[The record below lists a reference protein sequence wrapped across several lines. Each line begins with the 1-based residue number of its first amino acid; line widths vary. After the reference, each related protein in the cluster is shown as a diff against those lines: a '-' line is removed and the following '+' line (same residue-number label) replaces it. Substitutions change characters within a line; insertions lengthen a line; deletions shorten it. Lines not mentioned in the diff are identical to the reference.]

1 MTNTFDYLRISVT
14 DRCNLR
20 CKYCEVNPAHKLS
33 PDAVLSFEEIAH
45 IVRLASQL
53 GVKTVRIT
61 GGEPLVRKSISGLFK
76 MISAID
82 GINDV
87 TFTTNGVNLDKH
99 AAEIYAAGV
108 RRFNFSLDS
117 LNRGKYYKL
126 TGGDRLEKVIDNI
139 KQCSKIGFSP
149 IKMNVVALRGINDN
163 EIFDFIEFATENNL
177 ILRFIELMDISAN
190 AKEFFEKH
198 FLSIEDIKKIIAQKF
213 KLSSQ
218 REPESNTK
226 GSGPAVYHQLKP
238 EVKIGFIS
246 PVTNHFC
253 ASCNRLRLTASGILK
268 PCLLRAGETNIMNLI
283 RNGVS
288 DEELKKTIKTIF
300 DNKEKAC
307 GKFSENNIMFANMSQ
322 IGG

>member
-1 MTNTFDYLRISVT
+1 MMNTFDYLRISVT

-45 IVRLASQL
+45 IVRITAQL

-61 GGEPLVRKSISGLFK
+61 GGEPLVRKSICGLFK

-82 GINDV
+82 GINDI
-87 TFTTNGVNLDKH
+87 TFTTNAVNLDRH
-99 AAEIYAAGV
+99 ADELYAAGV

-117 LNRGKYYKL
+117 LNRDKYYKL
-126 TGGDRLEKVIDNI
+126 TGGDQLEKVIDNI
-139 KQCSKIGFSP
+139 KQCSKTGFSP
-149 IKMNVVALRGINDN
+149 IKMNVVALRGINDD
-163 EIFDFIEFATENNL
+163 EIFDFIGFAAENKL

-190 AKEFFEKH
+190 AKNFFEKH
-198 FLSIEDIKKIIAQKF
+198 FLSIDEIKKIIAQRYELNPRREAD
-213 KLSSQ
+213 LS
-218 REPESNTK
+218 TK
-226 GSGPAVYHQLKP
+226 GSGPAVYNQLEP
-238 EVKIGFIS
+238 GVDIGFIS
-246 PVTNHFC
+246 PVTSHFC
-253 ASCNRLRLTASGILK
+253 ASCNRLRLTANGILK
-268 PCLLRAGETNIMNLI
+268 PCLLRPGETNIMELI

-288 DEELKKTIKTIF
+288 DGELKKIIKTIF